1 MIGVYEMPKV
11 YTRGGDSGETGLLYG
26 GRVKKNDPRTDA
38 YGTIDETVSALGIG
52 RSFSKEPKVKEIILK
67 LQKDLFAVGA
77 ELATDVEHYD
87 KFREHFVPVNDQ
99 MVDQI
104 EDLIDELQEEF
115 ELPPF
120 FVLPGATPG
129 SAGIDLARSVLR
141 RAERLVVHLEQS
153 GSIKQGSA
161 VLPYI
166 NRVSDLLFILARYED
181 RNIDTE
187 LLNGDK

>member
-1 MIGVYEMPKV
+1 MPKV

-52 RSFSKEPKVKEIILK
+52 RSFSKEPKVQEIILK

-104 EDLIDELQEEF
+104 EDLIISAFQNYLYRIF
-115 ELPPF
+115 I
-120 FVLPGATPG
+120 VLY
-129 SAGIDLARSVLR
+129 R
-141 RAERLVVHLEQS
+141 RLVDFDI
-153 GSIKQGSA
+153 G
-161 VLPYI
+161 
-166 NRVSDLLFILARYED
+166 LFHI
-181 RNIDTE
+181 
-187 LLNGDK
+187 GF

>member
-1 MIGVYEMPKV
+1 M
-11 YTRGGDSGETGLLYG
+11 
-26 GRVKKNDPRTDA
+26 
-38 YGTIDETVSALGIG
+38 
-52 RSFSKEPKVKEIILK
+52 
-67 LQKDLFAVGA
+67 GA

>member
-1 MIGVYEMPKV
+1 MGSVGFPTGQWGARGLCLRR
-11 YTRGGDSGETGLLYG
+11 TR
-26 GRVKKNDPRTDA
+26 R
-38 YGTIDETVSALGIG
+38 
-52 RSFSKEPKVKEIILK
+52 
-67 LQKDLFAVGA
+67 
-77 ELATDVEHYD
+77 
-87 KFREHFVPVNDQ
+87 
-99 MVDQI
+99 DQI
-104 EDLIDELQEEF
+104 LETKF